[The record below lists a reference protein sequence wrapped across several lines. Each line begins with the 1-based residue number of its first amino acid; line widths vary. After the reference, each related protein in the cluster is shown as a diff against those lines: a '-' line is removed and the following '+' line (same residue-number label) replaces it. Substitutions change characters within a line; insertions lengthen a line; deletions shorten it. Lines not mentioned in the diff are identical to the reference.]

1 MTRDYKPAA
10 TRSKPAGKSS
20 PFITGLLIGLILG
33 IGISI
38 AVALMLRGGGNP
50 FAETTHHSSEPIL
63 TTPPVSGNTPPPDA
77 VQQPAEK
84 PRFDFYTIL
93 PGTETAVTEQQV
105 QQSSAAQ
112 PNTPA
117 EAGSKNYYL
126 QVGAFQNEQDAD
138 NMKAQLALLG
148 LEAVV
153 QTATVPDKGVSHRV
167 RVGPFSDIEQ
177 IRKARTEL
185 TKNGFNSF
193 LIQQNSTTPNQ

>member
-33 IGISI
+33 IGVSI
-38 AVALMLRGGGNP
+38 AVAIMLRGGGNP
-50 FAETTHHSSEPIL
+50 FAV
-63 TTPPVSGNTPPPDA
+63 TTPPTVVTAPPDTGNATPPDA
-77 VQQPAEK
+77 LQQQQPAEK

-105 QQSSAAQ
+105 QQSAAAQ
-112 PNTPA
+112 PGTPS
-117 EAGSKNYYL
+117 EAGSKNYFL

-138 NMKAQLALLG
+138 NLKAQLALLG

-153 QTATVPDKGVSHRV
+153 QTANLPDKGVSHRV
-167 RVGPFSDIEQ
+167 RVGPLTDIEQ

-185 TKNGFNSF
+185 TKNGFSPF
-193 LIQQNSTTPNQ
+193 LIQQNSMTPDQ